1 VEIRTVLCAEA
12 YQALLAGDRARHDAI
27 LREAATGIASE
38 VDVLVLA
45 QASLAHLRDPLAA
58 ALACP
63 VLASPPTLMR
73 EVVRRCAP

>member
-1 VEIRTVLCAEA
+1 VLCAEA
-12 YQALLAGDRARHDAI
+12 YQALQAGERGRHDAI
-27 LREAATGIASE
+27 LREAAAGIAAE

-58 ALACP
+58 ELGCP